1 VEYLI
6 VDGRPVEKGCS
17 CAGHGER
24 RRRLRGPGPPAWSVE
39 GDGYAPAMVSGGA
52 GCVER
57 AGGGVEVAAGRT
69 GGGGAGGRAAANLI
83 QI

>member
-1 VEYLI
+1 MEYLI

-57 AGGGVEVAAGRT
+57 AAGGVEVAGSRT
-69 GGGGAGGRAAANLI
+69 GGGDAG
-83 QI
+83 

>member
-52 GCVER
+52 GRVER
-57 AGGGVEVAAGRT
+57 AGGGVEVAGSRT
-69 GGGGAGGRAAANLI
+69 GGGGAG
-83 QI
+83 